1 VEGDEGTS
9 ECERRRNVGGRDA
22 PLRWKVRG
30 RKDRANGE
38 QQPRTADD
46 VVSLNEQATTGTEK
60 SFNKWGPR
68 VIVVGERER
77 MQNDLGVR

>member
-1 VEGDEGTS
+1 MRDEEKRRVTRCSTALEGE
-9 ECERRRNVGGRDA
+9 
-22 PLRWKVRG
+22 G

-46 VVSLNEQATTGTEK
+46 MVSLNEQATTGTEK
-60 SFNKWGPR
+60 TFNKWGPR